1 MPYGDVS
8 TMRSILIGLVP
19 AAMIGASSLGAAE
32 PVKLVQV
39 ECNQA
44 DLVMT
49 GTELERAEKTS
60 TIRIVHKKGGS
71 VGSSLFILGVSL
83 DIAEA
88 RKCEY
93 FVTLKEWRADDGSW
107 MMVEGFTNRK
117 DADIQ
122 DEFGEQYGD
131 QDEHGQKRR
140 FVSVSE
146 LNRMKR
152 AFKPE
157 P

>member
-1 MPYGDVS
+1 M
-8 TMRSILIGLVP
+8 MRFILLGL
-19 AAMIGASSLGAAE
+19 MMASSLGVASLGSSRLGAAE
-32 PVKLVQV
+32 PVKLVKM

-60 TIRIVHKKGGS
+60 TIRVVRKKGGS
-71 VGSSLFILGVSL
+71 VGSSLFVMGVFL
-83 DIAEA
+83 EVAEA

-93 FVTLKEWRADDGSW
+93 FVNLKEWRADDGSW
-107 MMVEGFTNRK
+107 MIVGGFTNRK
-117 DADIQ
+117 DADIKK
-122 DEFGEQYGD
+122 EFGEQYD
-131 QDEHGQKRR
+131 YQDEHGQTRR
-140 FVSVSE
+140 FLSVSE